1 MSRKTNWSDSFRD
14 RLRNLKETLN
24 IKESFE
30 NKTKKRKEEDEIEN
44 MEDEEEEEDNSE
56 KQLSKKI
63 KEERKKK
70 KEKAE
75 KEKEKDNYKSRELME
90 NLKDKD
96 RIPNMQIKKL
106 NKIVKSF
113 SSLHDKFEEL
123 VDKKKRENDFI
134 IEEGF
139 EEDDDDHSDKEGF
152 EEDDDENEEK
162 EGFDEDDDDN
172 DRSDKEGFEE
182 DDDDNDD
189 KEGFDEDDDDD
200 DKEGFDEDDDD
211 NDDKEGFDEDDEDDD
226 KEGFDEDDEDDDD
239 KEGFVEGNRN
249 KKKKKGKKK
258 NPISKKNTK
267 FKNPFKKSKKQFQD
281 SFFALYAD
289 IKKLNNLIP
298 EGISY
303 ALSFGQKITTREK
316 KFMKE
321 TWFHLTAFFIT
332 FYVFLNWFYVIY
344 FESLTTHLIESDIYY
359 PYFKFSKNIPETGGI
374 INFFLNVPCTV
385 LDTLKDTSLYLL
397 KTLPLDWGI
406 GLEVV
411 IPLFFYLMYRVSYN
425 VNINILS
432 YIKNLLKGK
441 GDIIT
446 YLMGAIMILVVIYCL
461 AKASWVALEKT
472 LKGGQPIST
481 AIYTIVYFIIKLLVS
496 IPISILFIAWFYVY
510 YSFFVIIIQPIE
522 ELGVLGTFSEIF
534 NKLQNFNPIFLKS
547 IQDENCVPLSHK
559 SVLGFLK
566 NQLVVPTLVFI
577 VRHFL
582 SYFFVLFLLFTLI
595 RVFYFVNTFTL
606 KMNLIGII
614 GVIISAIILM
624 SKWATSMTIG
634 FPTSSDINENLQI
647 NMGYS
652 PFIGS
657 MAVLIFTLYYSNY
670 KLLTKTI
677 RIVLQ
682 GLLFLILLIHFIYMI
697 RRNDN
702 IDLGYLPTVLM
713 FMMISA
719 VVGMFYY
726 DTFFNTTIGRVVTG
740 LVILFAIISL
750 R

>member
-1 MSRKTNWSDSFRD
+1 
-14 RLRNLKETLN
+14 
-24 IKESFE
+24 
-30 NKTKKRKEEDEIEN
+30 
-44 MEDEEEEEDNSE
+44 
-56 KQLSKKI
+56 
-63 KEERKKK
+63 
-70 KEKAE
+70 
-75 KEKEKDNYKSRELME
+75 
-90 NLKDKD
+90 
-96 RIPNMQIKKL
+96 
-106 NKIVKSF
+106 
-113 SSLHDKFEEL
+113 
-123 VDKKKRENDFI
+123 
-134 IEEGF
+134 
-139 EEDDDDHSDKEGF
+139 
-152 EEDDDENEEK
+152 
-162 EGFDEDDDDN
+162 
-172 DRSDKEGFEE
+172 
-182 DDDDNDD
+182 
-189 KEGFDEDDDDD
+189 
-200 DKEGFDEDDDD
+200 
-211 NDDKEGFDEDDEDDD
+211 
-226 KEGFDEDDEDDDD
+226 
-239 KEGFVEGNRN
+239 
-249 KKKKKGKKK
+249 
-258 NPISKKNTK
+258 
-267 FKNPFKKSKKQFQD
+267 
-281 SFFALYAD
+281 
-289 IKKLNNLIP
+289 
-298 EGISY
+298 
-303 ALSFGQKITTREK
+303 
-316 KFMKE
+316 
-321 TWFHLTAFFIT
+321 
-332 FYVFLNWFYVIY
+332 
-344 FESLTTHLIESDIYY
+344 
-359 PYFKFSKNIPETGGI
+359 
-374 INFFLNVPCTV
+374 
-385 LDTLKDTSLYLL
+385 
-397 KTLPLDWGI
+397 
-406 GLEVV
+406 
-411 IPLFFYLMYRVSYN
+411 
-425 VNINILS
+425 
-432 YIKNLLKGK
+432 
-441 GDIIT
+441 
-446 YLMGAIMILVVIYCL
+446 
-461 AKASWVALEKT
+461 
-472 LKGGQPIST
+472 
-481 AIYTIVYFIIKLLVS
+481 
-496 IPISILFIAWFYVY
+496 LFIAWFYVY
-510 YSFFVIIIQPIE
+510 YSFFVIIVQPIK

-534 NKLQNFNPIFLKS
+534 DKLQNFNPIFLKS